1 MESLTPAEAFVGI
14 ALCAAYADGSM
25 GAEENEALSE
35 DLQSCRALRGVDE
48 AGIRA
53 AMQKA
58 DRILSSEGEG
68 GLLSRA
74 AAALSPELRATAF
87 CLGADLIMA
96 DEELAS
102 EERAFIERLRR
113 SLGVEPAMAERIVDV
128 LAIRARA

>member
-14 ALCAAYADGSM
+14 ALCAVYADGSM
-25 GAEENEALSE
+25 GAEEDETLTE
-35 DLQSCRALRGVDE
+35 ELRSCRALRRVDE
-48 AGIRA
+48 PGIRA

-58 DRILSSEGEG
+58 DGILRSEGES

-74 AAALSPELRATAF
+74 AAALSPELRVTAF
-87 CLGADLIMA
+87 CLGADLILA

-102 EERAFIERLRR
+102 EERAFIERLRG
-113 SLGVEPAMAERIVDV
+113 SLGVEPAMAQRIVDV